1 MGNKNDTV
9 QAVDLDFVKLNYSH
23 SSNLLEIEFN
33 SNFTIEL
40 EHMEV
45 MVEEFR
51 KLVNDRSALFLVT
64 STEDFLTISTDCI
77 NFLADAQRKNHY
89 SVATAF
95 VTKILA
101 NRISASFYIKF
112 AKPPQ
117 PCKIFKTKDDAL
129 VWLSEFSSD
138 KKSL

>member
-9 QAVDLDFVKLNYSH
+9 QAIDLDFVKLNYNP
-23 SSNLLEIEFN
+23 SSNLLEIECN
-33 SNFTIEL
+33 SNFTIEV

-45 MVEEFR
+45 MVEQLR
-51 KLVNDRSALFLVT
+51 KLINNRAALFLVT
-64 STEDFLTISTDCI
+64 STEGFLTISTDCI
-77 NFLADAQRKNHY
+77 NFLADSQHKNHY

-101 NRISASFYIKF
+101 NRISANFYIKF

-117 PCKIFKTKDDAL
+117 PCKIFKTKEEAL
-129 VWLSEFSSD
+129 AWLDGF
-138 KKSL
+138 K